1 MPPETMNDL
10 FAFLTNLMTT
20 HADMFQA
27 LGLNLFR
34 ALAIILIVWFGVKS
48 ALASASGGVGFQ
60 LDHFAALL
68 MTISFGFAMIT
79 FAPLW
84 RCCRSSNYCWFAS
97 PFSMVCRIPKL
108 PIKRAFH

>member
-10 FAFLTNLMTT
+10 FAFLTNLMTM

-60 LDHFAALL
+60 
-68 MTISFGFAMIT
+68 TV
-79 FAPLW
+79 APPV
-84 RCCRSSNYCWFAS
+84 AS
-97 PFSMVCRIPKL
+97 VDRVW
-108 PIKRAFH
+108 HQ